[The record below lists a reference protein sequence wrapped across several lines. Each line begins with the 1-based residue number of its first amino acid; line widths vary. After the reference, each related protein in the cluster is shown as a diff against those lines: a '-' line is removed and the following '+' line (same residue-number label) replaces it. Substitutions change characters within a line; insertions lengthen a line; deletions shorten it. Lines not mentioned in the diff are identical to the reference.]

1 MTLEQSIIK
10 IIVDDWDNFINQD
23 IKTFWN
29 NNKVTESNAEKWI
42 QTYFY
47 EIKDYVE
54 KDMPNPFLESVEFYN
69 AIATKITNNLLVSGN
84 DLQYFLKLLH

>member
-10 IIVDDWDNFINQD
+10 VIVNDWDNFISQD
-23 IKTFWN
+23 TKTFWN

-42 QTYFY
+42 QTYFH

-54 KDMPNPFLESVEFYN
+54 KDMPNPFLESVKFYN
-69 AIATKITNNLLVSGN
+69 AIAIKITNNLLTFGN
-84 DLQYFLKLLH
+84 DLQYFLKLMH